1 VNSQK
6 KIIAIV
12 GQTAS
17 GKSRLALDLA
27 REFDGELIAA
37 DSRTIYK
44 GMNIGTAKSQQDE
57 IAEWGI
63 DLVSP
68 DEKFN
73 AFDFKEYAE
82 QKIQDI
88 INRGKLPIVVG
99 GTGLYIQALIDN
111 FNFEGEQGESEY
123 DALQIAVVWPREELY
138 EQIDSRVDKMIEKG
152 LVEEVRG
159 LRERYGCDIKSMT
172 GIGYR
177 QVCEYLDKKID
188 KEEMIRLI
196 KRDTRHY
203 AKRQMTW
210 FKRDD
215 RIHWVESKERAR
227 KLVLDHLNT

>member
-1 VNSQK
+1 
-6 KIIAIV
+6 
-12 GQTAS
+12 
-17 GKSRLALDLA
+17 
-27 REFDGELIAA
+27 
-37 DSRTIYK
+37 
-44 GMNIGTAKSQQDE
+44 M
-57 IAEWGI
+57 
-63 DLVSP
+63 
-68 DEKFN
+68 
-73 AFDFKEYAE
+73 
-82 QKIQDI
+82 
-88 INRGKLPIVVG
+88 PIVVG

>member
-1 VNSQK
+1 MNSQK